1 MIRKDVVVD
10 TNVPVVANGR
20 DTDQADQVCRIA
32 CIRAILE
39 IQESRRVVLDD
50 QGDPPAGPEGYRTI
64 WDEYRDNLN
73 FPGEP
78 GVGDRFLKYVY
89 DNQYN
94 ESRVRRIPITV
105 IDDDKRGFEELPT
118 NNLDPSDR
126 KFLAAAVVA
135 QAPILNATESDWDEQ
150 QELLGQLSIEVKQL
164 CPHVIARRRNRTGS
178 R

>member
-20 DTDQADQVCRIA
+20 DTDQADEACQLA
-32 CIRAILE
+32 CIKAIVE
-39 IQESRRVVLDD
+39 VQESRRVVLDD
-50 QGDPPAGPEGYRTI
+50 QGHPPASPEGYRTI
-64 WDEYRDNLN
+64 WDEYKDNLN

-78 GVGDRFLKYVY
+78 GVGDKFLKYVY
-89 DNQYN
+89 DNQYT
-94 ESRVRRIPITV
+94 ESRIRRVPITG
-105 IDDDKRGFEELPT
+105 IDDDKRGFKELPR

-135 QAPILNATESDWDEQ
+135 KAPILNATESDWHEQ
-150 QELLGQLSIEVKQL
+150 QALLDRLSIEVTQL
-164 CPHVIARRRNRTGS
+164 CPHIIARPRNRTRS

>member
-1 MIRKDVVVD
+1 MSTRDVVVD

-20 DTDQADQVCRIA
+20 DTDQADEACQIA
-32 CIRAILE
+32 CIQAILE

-50 QGDPPAGPEGYRTI
+50 QGDTPSGPQGYRTI
-64 WDEYRDNLN
+64 LDEYNDNLN
-73 FPGEP
+73 FRGEP
-78 GVGDRFLKYVY
+78 GVGDSFFEHVYNHQYTEDYVR
-89 DNQYN
+89 
-94 ESRVRRIPITV
+94 RVRITG

-135 QAPILNATESDWDEQ
+135 QAPILNATDSDWDEQ
-150 QELLGQLSIEVKQL
+150 QELLDRLSVEVKQL
-164 CPHVIARRRNRTGS
+164 CPHLIARRHNRTEA